1 MNQVQSHEP
10 QGRGYTLM
18 LSTTPDIWKWQ
29 FQIGD
34 KIVKGKTEARL
45 PILAARRVQFRV
57 DRELRE
63 AHQGSNPTPGILLAG
78 VG

>member
-1 MNQVQSHEP
+1 VNQVQSHEP

-18 LSTTPDIWKWQ
+18 LSTTPDIWTWQ

-45 PILAARRVQFRV
+45 PILATRRVQFRI

-63 AHQGSNPTPGILLAG
+63 ARKGSNPTPGILLAG